1 MASARQLLAA
11 QSWSVEDMGNAV
23 DDARKVDGVWYR
35 RSIITKKFIPIGVQ
49 RRVVPLFRNP
59 RPISP

>member
-1 MASARQLLAA
+1 VASVERLLAA

-35 RSIITKKFIPIGVQ
+35 RSIITKMFVPILLQ
-49 RRVVPLFRNP
+49 HRVVPLFKNP
-59 RPISP
+59 RHR